1 MNYKYLFE
9 SKIIRA
15 SLLILLF
22 LFCIGANIFVRL
34 APAYFP
40 SKQIEAVNIV
50 DKEILDEATKTAN
63 DKFPL
68 YNKQTKK
75 KIAEKIAFNEKNNDE
90 DYYQRIDEEYYD
102 LVDEYQDESG
112 LTYFIGCDTYQWV
125 RKTENVLKYGHPGT
139 SIKDGKPYD
148 DYMLAPVGMPSEE
161 VCSLFYISTFL
172 YKTVKIIYPDLELKR
187 FLFYLPIFYA
197 LVFLVLLYSFMWR
210 FISPLAGFIA
220 TWFVGLH
227 YRLIRRTAVGW
238 YEYDILSLIVP
249 LLTVW
254 FTLLALKNKDNLTK
268 LIIYSSAA
276 ALAQVFFVITW
287 LGWWFIFLV
296 ICGVLATLI
305 LLALYKLHKHKSKE
319 IYKKYIRSV
328 STILILFIG
337 LSALFTFIFLR
348 MNLIGLVLFHIKDN
362 LLGIGSVFQQNI
374 YPNTYIVVSEL
385 QPMSLRRLAANVYGL
400 HVFLVSI
407 LALVWCLFTHK
418 KDKLNNLVIIFL
430 FWFLFMYFST
440 LKATRFI
447 IYLLVPLGVYIGIF
461 AEDIKKKISEKA
473 ANKNLKIKFLSFV
486 LVSGLIIALLY
497 VVSVDGL
504 GGVQKVEPKMNDSW
518 YEALTYLKENSPK
531 ESIINSRWGYGDIY
545 KYFADRRVIVDGH
558 TQKNPV
564 VYWLS
569 IALISNNE
577 EESLRILRMINNAS
591 DTTYKKINKTVADPF
606 EAQVLLEQLLSVDK
620 NKADELL
627 IQSKVPQKDRKSILS
642 DLYGQPDP
650 GYFIADES
658 MAEAIVALTFS
669 GNWNF
674 ARVYAYKNRQRP
686 KDEVTEEISA
696 IFSLDSK
703 QARVAYDEVTI
714 VKPDLA
720 SLETFSETFG
730 IIGEP
735 KEADRIDGVLYFD
748 NGIIFYPKTKEALIY
763 LKGAGFAGYKKVKN
777 VFVTEKNKLKKY
789 SHEDG
794 ESTKGVWIFKRDDK
808 YFSLIMKDDL
818 MDSLFA
824 RLVYLKGRGLE
835 NFSLFYEDEKA
846 GIYIYKI
853 NWEI

>member
-1 MNYKYLFE
+1 
-9 SKIIRA
+9 
-15 SLLILLF
+15 
-22 LFCIGANIFVRL
+22 
-34 APAYFP
+34 
-40 SKQIEAVNIV
+40 
-50 DKEILDEATKTAN
+50 
-63 DKFPL
+63 
-68 YNKQTKK
+68 
-75 KIAEKIAFNEKNNDE
+75 
-90 DYYQRIDEEYYD
+90 
-102 LVDEYQDESG
+102 
-112 LTYFIGCDTYQWV
+112 
-125 RKTENVLKYGHPGT
+125 
-139 SIKDGKPYD
+139 
-148 DYMLAPVGMPSEE
+148 
-161 VCSLFYISTFL
+161 
-172 YKTVKIIYPDLELKR
+172 
-187 FLFYLPIFYA
+187 
-197 LVFLVLLYSFMWR
+197 
-210 FISPLAGFIA
+210 
-220 TWFVGLH
+220 
-227 YRLIRRTAVGW
+227 
-238 YEYDILSLIVP
+238 
-249 LLTVW
+249 
-254 FTLLALKNKDNLTK
+254 
-268 LIIYSSAA
+268 
-276 ALAQVFFVITW
+276 
-287 LGWWFIFLV
+287 
-296 ICGVLATLI
+296 
-305 LLALYKLHKHKSKE
+305 
-319 IYKKYIRSV
+319 
-328 STILILFIG
+328 
-337 LSALFTFIFLR
+337 
-348 MNLIGLVLFHIKDN
+348 
-362 LLGIGSVFQQNI
+362 
-374 YPNTYIVVSEL
+374 
-385 QPMSLRRLAANVYGL
+385 
-400 HVFLVSI
+400 
-407 LALVWCLFTHK
+407 
-418 KDKLNNLVIIFL
+418 
-430 FWFLFMYFST
+430 
-440 LKATRFI
+440 
-447 IYLLVPLGVYIGIF
+447 
-461 AEDIKKKISEKA
+461 
-473 ANKNLKIKFLSFV
+473 
-486 LVSGLIIALLY
+486 
-497 VVSVDGL
+497 
-504 GGVQKVEPKMNDSW
+504 VQKVEPKMNDSW

-777 VFVTEKNKLKKY
+777 VFVTEKNKLNKY

-808 YFSLIMKDDL
+808 YFSLVMKDDL